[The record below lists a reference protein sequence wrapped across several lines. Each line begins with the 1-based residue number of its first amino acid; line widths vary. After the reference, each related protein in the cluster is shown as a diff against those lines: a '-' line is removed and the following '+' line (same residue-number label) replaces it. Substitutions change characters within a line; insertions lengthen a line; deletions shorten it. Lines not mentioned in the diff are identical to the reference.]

1 MTSSPPTPNT
11 EAQPTS
17 APSVQSS
24 WWREW
29 LKPIVVVAVIS
40 VLIGSVT
47 LVANVG
53 AAAFQS
59 LKADIRDGNA
69 QLHEEI
75 RASNAQLREEI
86 RISNTQLR
94 EEIRGVREEIREVRE
109 ELKASEARQRQDLR
123 EVRAELKVDN
133 QVLAERLDRVLES
146 SMAARPEQ

>member
-1 MTSSPPTPNT
+1 MASSPPTPNT
-11 EAQPTS
+11 EVQTQP
-17 APSVQSS
+17 APASSVQSS

-40 VLIGSVT
+40 VLVGSVT

-86 RISNTQLR
+86 RGVREELKASEARLR
-94 EEIRGVREEIREVRE
+94 EEI
-109 ELKASEARQRQDLR
+109 KASEARQRQDLR
-123 EVRAELKVDN
+123 EVRTELKVDN
-133 QVLAERLDRVLES
+133 QVLAKRLDQVLES
-146 SMAARPEQ
+146 STAVKPEQ